1 MILELFTTVSINRNG
16 VSQFHKASF
25 GWCHQVLQT
34 ENKLFTIKVEVFGF
48 FFFFFNLEPK
58 DGIFRGKR
66 TGSGRTERD
75 VQGPQGLLA
84 FQRAMPYV
92 L

>member
-1 MILELFTTVSINRNG
+1 MGFSAQFLIFFLLLKTEFT
-16 VSQFHKASF
+16 Q
-25 GWCHQVLQT
+25 LY
-34 ENKLFTIKVEVFGF
+34 ENEVFGF
-48 FFFFFNLEPK
+48 CFFFNLEPK